1 VSESAL
7 TRPPILTSWLCD
19 PPRLRGNLAG
29 EMDRG
34 CADHAPIIVKRTAS
48 ASVAMISLEAGRGT
62 ERAPTKTDLAE

>member
-1 VSESAL
+1 
-7 TRPPILTSWLCD
+7 
-19 PPRLRGNLAG
+19 
-29 EMDRG
+29 MDRG